1 MGTFALNKYTDFFFY
16 IWINGIYF
24 SLLQVSEKSLSQL
37 GTIEYRIELLGHK
50 NLYLKFITRSL
61 GWEAPLEKGTLPTLE
76 FWLEEFCGQRP
87 LAGYSPWDHKEL
99 TPLSHINF
107 HNDTFWVLN
116 FCGWWLSQSLR
127 VLKLTF
133 PPTRNIFLQD
143 FHTVLVKLVLAQMS
157 LFQIWIS
164 GSPTNS
170 SSPFPPS
177 VMPVIFYQS
186 LGNYFYGILL
196 THKQWNTI
204 MCNNMDGPREY
215 YASWNKSDREGKCS
229 ILSFILGIQK
239 KKKETK
245 QN

>member
-1 MGTFALNKYTDFFFY
+1 M
-16 IWINGIYF
+16 
-24 SLLQVSEKSLSQL
+24 SEKSLSQL

-76 FWLEEFCGQRP
+76 FWLEEFWGQRP
-87 LAGYSPWDHKEL
+87 LAVYRPWDHKEL

-143 FHTVLVKLVLAQMS
+143 FHTVLVMLVLAQMS

-164 GSPTNS
+164 GSPTNC

-177 VMPVIFYQS
+177 TVSVPWKGCWIVKFSSSLVIWAFAPLSTNHFWSSNQA
-186 LGNYFYGILL
+186 FV
-196 THKQWNTI
+196 WATI
-204 MCNNMDGPREY
+204 AARCVWGCLP
-215 YASWNKSDREGKCS
+215 W
-229 ILSFILGIQK
+229 
-239 KKKETK
+239 
-245 QN
+245 